1 MFEGMVIDGKC
12 LELALEPQ
20 NEKDVKFLR
29 GKMDREFLFVAP
41 FFGKVNH
48 ERCRENEKLQK
59 VKRCEKVGVLQKCF
73 WGFTLHEIRSFQ
85 LSRPFVEAHPFHQ
98 QMSSH
103 SRARISSQFVA
114 PAPQCLSQHC

>member
-41 FFGKVNH
+41 FFGV
-48 ERCRENEKLQK
+48 EKSTMKDVEKMQSS
-59 VKRCEKVGVLQKCF
+59 KR
-73 WGFTLHEIRSFQ
+73 
-85 LSRPFVEAHPFHQ
+85 
-98 QMSSH
+98 
-103 SRARISSQFVA
+103 
-114 PAPQCLSQHC
+114 